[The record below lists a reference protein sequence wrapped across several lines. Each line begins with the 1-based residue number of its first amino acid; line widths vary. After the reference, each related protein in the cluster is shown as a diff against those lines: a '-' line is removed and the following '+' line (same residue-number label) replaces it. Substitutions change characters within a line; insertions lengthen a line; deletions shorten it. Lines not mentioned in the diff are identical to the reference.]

1 MLQAIFSKTGKVVN
15 IQVISA
21 TNQELADLSIAAA
34 EKIEFEPAMK
44 NGQYVSMYMMLE
56 YYFNL

>member
-1 MLQAIFSKTGKVVN
+1 MYRALQ
-15 IQVISA
+15 
-21 TNQELADLSIAAA
+21 
-34 EKIEFEPAMK
+34 KIEFEPAMK